1 MYNKASLYQE
11 VQHLREYMGISLSD
25 TTLDIIEYCKRE
37 YSDCLLYTSLAVH
50 IFYGLCQ
57 HIFSVIDNFNQVMLL
72 QE

>member
-37 YSDCLLYTSLAVH
+37 YSDIKTEAIKDFRFTRNDGASGKQ
-50 IFYGLCQ
+50 F
-57 HIFSVIDNFNQVMLL
+57 
-72 QE
+72 